1 MDASVN
7 STLLPVFMCSIFIE
21 WEAETG
27 VKGYKEKEK
36 IVDIWGTLDFVILA
50 DFIKKKNNR

>member
-21 WEAETG
+21 WWAETG
-27 VKGYKEKEK
+27 DQGYKEKEK
-36 IVDIWGTLDFVILA
+36 IADIWGTPGFVILA
-50 DFIKKKNNR
+50 DFIKKKKK

>member
-21 WEAETG
+21 WWAETG
-27 VKGYKEKEK
+27 VQGYKEKEK
-36 IVDIWGTLDFVILA
+36 IADIWGTPGFVILA
-50 DFIKKKNNR
+50 DFI